1 MAHSLN
7 RPIAGDLRP
16 MTDSGQ
22 SGPGHQPPTDVLTR
36 SDAPHRDTPSATGR
50 RAAPDDWPRPGHRR
64 SLTQR
69 GAVP

>member
-1 MAHSLN
+1 MAYPLN

-16 MTDSGQ
+16 TTGSRRSGL
-22 SGPGHQPPTDVLTR
+22 GHQLPADVLTR
-36 SDAPHRDTPSATGR
+36 GDAPRRDTPSATGR
-50 RAAPDDWPRPGHRR
+50 RSAPGAWLRPGPRR